1 MPGHGTKRKPG
12 AARPTAS
19 GNDAIPFDRIEVE
32 TLVAGVLDS
41 TASDRT
47 VAEIKL
53 YRELE
58 GLALYIE
65 AAKAEIAALSPDDI
79 SSTYIPKVSG
89 ELDAIVD
96 ATENATNVI
105 MSAAERI
112 ERLRGEVDGS
122 VGAVLG
128 EAVTTIYEA
137 CGFQDIAGQRIAK
150 VVIALKHIDEKV
162 TALVKALGGEI
173 ARYNKTNPSKKELAQ
188 ARAEKD
194 VLNGPQLATDA
205 KTQAEID
212 ALLASFD

>member
-1 MPGHGTKRKPG
+1 MPGHGTNRKLG
-12 AARPTAS
+12 VARPATS
-19 GNDAIPFDRIEVE
+19 GNDAKPFDRIEVE
-32 TLVAGVLDS
+32 TLVARVLDS
-41 TASDRT
+41 MASGLT
-47 VAEIKL
+47 VAEIRL

-79 SSTYIPKVSG
+79 SSTYIPKATG

-112 ERLRGEVDGS
+112 ERLRGEVDGG

-137 CGFQDIAGQRIAK
+137 CSFQDIAGQRITK
-150 VVIALKHIDEKV
+150 VVVALKHIDEKV
-162 TALVKALGGEI
+162 TTLVKALGGEI
-173 ARYNKTNPSKKELAQ
+173 ARCNKTNPSEKELAR
-188 ARAEKD
+188 ACAEKD
-194 VLNGPQLATDA
+194 VLNGPQLAT
-205 KTQAEID
+205 
-212 ALLASFD
+212 